1 MFVKKEKYN
10 YFFIRIFKFVALKQ
24 MYILFT
30 TMNYWETELIETE
43 LFAVADEFQ
52 LDV

>member
-10 YFFIRIFKFVALKQ
+10 YFLSIFKFVALKQ